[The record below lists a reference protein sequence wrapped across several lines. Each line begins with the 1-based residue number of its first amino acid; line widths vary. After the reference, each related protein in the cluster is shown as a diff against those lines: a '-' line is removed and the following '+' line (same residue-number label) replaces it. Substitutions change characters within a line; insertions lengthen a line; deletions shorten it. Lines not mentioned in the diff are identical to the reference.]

1 MFITIDMNKTV
12 EEFIQEFKAKTGY
25 PRIKCRVVK
34 RAQALFFVQEDIMT
48 QEEMEKLH
56 PEDLLIIRGNS
67 CWRGT
72 ICTFKGLSS
81 RKDYCKV
88 TLYEQIE
95 KEFHR
100 KNLSKAPT
108 VIPVFAN

>member
-1 MFITIDMNKTV
+1 
-12 EEFIQEFKAKTGY
+12 
-25 PRIKCRVVK
+25 
-34 RAQALFFVQEDIMT
+34 MT
-48 QEEMEKLH
+48 QEELEKLH
-56 PEDLLIIRGNS
+56 PEDLLILKGNS

-81 RKDYCKV
+81 RKGYCRV

-108 VIPVFAN
+108 VIPVFVPTKPILQGRWSTKTPCKLIP